1 MVNSGDAR
9 AHGGRDDRRVH
20 GELSEDERRVLDLL
34 AVGLP
39 IVDVAMLLRMSEGLV
54 RRHLAALLQH
64 YGAEDRTSLV
74 IAARRAGQRPGLA
87 RLARGV
93 AATGPLPRL

>member
-1 MVNSGDAR
+1 MRGAP
-9 AHGGRDDRRVH
+9 AAATIRRMDST
-20 GELSEDERRVLDLL
+20 LSEDERRVLDLL

-39 IVDVAMLLRMSEGLV
+39 IIDVALLLRISEMLV

-74 IAARRAGQRPGLA
+74 IAARHAGQRPGLA

-93 AATGPLPRL
+93 AETGPLPRL

>member
-1 MVNSGDAR
+1 MRGAP
-9 AHGGRDDRRVH
+9 ATATIRRMDST
-20 GELSEDERRVLDLL
+20 LSEEERRVLDLL

-39 IVDVAMLLRMSEGLV
+39 IIDVALLLRMSEMLV
-54 RRHLAALLQH
+54 RRHLAALLHH

-74 IAARRAGQRPGLA
+74 IAARHAGQRPGLA

-93 AATGPLPRL
+93 AESGPLPRL

>member
-1 MVNSGDAR
+1 MRGAPAAATIRGMDST
-9 AHGGRDDRRVH
+9 
-20 GELSEDERRVLDLL
+20 LSEEERRVLDLL

-39 IVDVAMLLRMSEGLV
+39 IVDVALLLRMSELLV
-54 RRHLAALLQH
+54 RRHLAALLHH

-74 IAARRAGQRPGLA
+74 IAARHAGQRPGLA

-93 AATGPLPRL
+93 AETGPLPRL

>member
-1 MVNSGDAR
+1 MRAR
-9 AHGGRDDRRVH
+9 AADATIHRVD
-20 GELSEDERRVLDLL
+20 GTPSEDERRVLDLL

-39 IVDVAMLLRMSEGLV
+39 LVDVAWLLRMSETLV
-54 RRHLAALLQH
+54 RRHLAALLHH
-64 YGAEDRTSLV
+64 YGADDRTSLL

-93 AATGPLPRL
+93 AETGPLPRP

>member
-1 MVNSGDAR
+1 MVNSGDASTI
-9 AHGGRDDRRVH
+9 GDRDDRSVDNM
-20 GELSEDERRVLDLL
+20 LSEDERRVLDLL

-39 IVDVAMLLRMSEGLV
+39 LVDVALLLRMSEALV

-64 YGAEDRTSLV
+64 YRADDRTSLV

-93 AATGPLPRL
+93 AETGPLPRG

>member
-1 MVNSGDAR
+1 M
-9 AHGGRDDRRVH
+9 
-20 GELSEDERRVLDLL
+20 LSEDDRRVLDLL

-39 IVDVAMLLRMSEGLV
+39 IADVAMLLRMSDALV
-54 RRHLAALLQH
+54 RRHLEGLLRH
-64 YGAEDRTSLV
+64 YGADDRTSLV

-93 AATGPLPRL
+93 AETGPLPRL

>member
-1 MVNSGDAR
+1 MRGPSAT
-9 AHGGRDDRRVH
+9 ATIHRVD
-20 GELSEDERRVLDLL
+20 GTLSEDERRVLDLL

-39 IVDVAMLLRMSEGLV
+39 IVDVALLLRMSEMLV
-54 RRHLAALLQH
+54 RRHLAALLHH
-64 YGAEDRTSLV
+64 YGADDRTSLV

-93 AATGPLPRL
+93 AQTGPLPRT

>member
-1 MVNSGDAR
+1 MPVRPAAATIHSVNG
-9 AHGGRDDRRVH
+9 V
-20 GELSEDERRVLDLL
+20 LSEEQRRVLDLL

-39 IVDVAMLLRMSEGLV
+39 IADVATLLRMSDALV
-54 RRHLAALLQH
+54 RRHLAALLHH

-93 AATGPLPRL
+93 AATGPLPRT

>member
-1 MVNSGDAR
+1 MRGPSAT
-9 AHGGRDDRRVH
+9 ATIHRVDSR
-20 GELSEDERRVLDLL
+20 LSEDERRVLDLL

-39 IVDVAMLLRMSEGLV
+39 IVDVALLLRMSEMLV
-54 RRHLAALLQH
+54 RRHLAALLHH

-74 IAARRAGQRPGLA
+74 IAARHAGQLPGLA